1 MKAEHYA
8 DGSCVFTI
16 ENIVPAVTEVRD
28 GITVEV
34 TPARTVVEAEWR
46 FGAPPKGYK
55 GKPAEW
61 YAQCEREALLLSAPP
76 VQAKAI

>member
-8 DGSCVFTI
+8 DGSCRFI
-16 ENIVPAVTEVRD
+16 EDVEGVGGAAPS
-28 GITVEV
+28 TV
-34 TPARTVVEAEWR
+34 EWR

-55 GKPAEW
+55 GKPAAW